1 MVLREVE
8 NAPETKQRDIS
19 AMDNFVVFASCGCGK
34 KVNED
39 KEIRFSTYVLI
50 LQNDETNLGGF
61 GWVGAKDCR
70 ERQSARRLVT

>member
-1 MVLREVE
+1 MAFSQIVLLVMVPCADAEI
-8 NAPETKQRDIS
+8 QIS
-19 AMDNFVVFASCGCGK
+19 D
-34 KVNED
+34 E
-39 KEIRFSTYVLI
+39 EIRFSTYVLI

>member
-1 MVLREVE
+1 MKSKTLQKPN
-8 NAPETKQRDIS
+8 NAIFQPWTILWFLPAAVAVD
-19 AMDNFVVFASCGCGK
+19 GK